1 MMTVR
6 GVGRREVR
14 VMVGSVVD
22 VICQHKAE
30 MRIHVKK
37 LTQYLEKQALD
48 KPDRIAPGCF
58 QGPPSSKKP

>member
-1 MMTVR
+1 MTVR
-6 GVGRREVR
+6 GVGGREVR
-14 VMVGSVVD
+14 VMVGSVD

-37 LTQYLEKQALD
+37 LTRYLEKQALD
-48 KPDRIAPGCF
+48 KPNRIAPGCF